1 LQDNY
6 SINISDDDDELSIY
20 ASEDESDKDEFEA
33 YFNEKRAKRDVSI
46 T

>member
-1 LQDNY
+1 MQDNH
-6 SINISDDDDELSIY
+6 SIDISDDDDELGIY
-20 ASEDESDKDEFEA
+20 ASEDESDKDECEA